1 VSRLARRGGPALLAA
16 LLALLGA
23 GSGLAAALLH
33 QRWWGLALG
42 LLAGVAVT
50 VAVPAGWS
58 RRVSWA
64 AGWLVA
70 VGLAAS
76 RRPEGDYVVPG
87 NAAGYTLLIAS
98 LVLAVVAMVTVPS
111 PRKGGP
117 RPADPEETAPRT

>member
-1 VSRLARRGGPALLAA
+1 VARLARWGVPAVLAL

-23 GSGLAAALLH
+23 ASGVAAALLH
-33 QRWWGLALG
+33 QRWWGLVLG
-42 LLAGVAVT
+42 LLAGAAVT

-58 RRVSWA
+58 RRVSWT

-70 VGLAAS
+70 VGLAAT

-87 NAAGYTLLIAS
+87 NVAGYALLVGS

-111 PRKGGP
+111 PRKGGR
-117 RPADPEETAPRT
+117 RPGDPDDSTSRT

>member
-1 VSRLARRGGPALLAA
+1 VSRLVRRGGPALLAA

-23 GSGLAAALLH
+23 GSGIAAALLH

-58 RRVSWA
+58 RRVSWT

-87 NAAGYTLLIAS
+87 NAAGYALLIAS